1 VQRSL
6 HPVAARRFLPE
17 SPITRSL
24 LLLVALALAASSAGA
39 QGRPLRV
46 TGQHDLVFG
55 SILPGV
61 AVTIRPTDASR
72 SAQLEISGPK
82 FTQVVLTFSLPPS
95 MTSTAGDAMPL
106 TFGPTSAGY
115 SPTGSV
121 ADETLFDPS
130 APITVTLDKNGRG
143 VVFLGA
149 TLRPNGRQRAATYSA
164 TLTLTLSPSGL

>member
-1 VQRSL
+1 MSPIHRSL
-6 HPVAARRFLPE
+6 PLF
-17 SPITRSL
+17 
-24 LLLVALALAASSAGA
+24 VALALAAPSAGA

-46 TGQHDLVFG
+46 TGQHDLTFG

-72 SAQLEISGPK
+72 SAQLQIAGPK
-82 FTQVVLTFSLPPS
+82 LAQVVLTFSLPPS
-95 MTSTAGDAMPL
+95 MTSPSGDAMPL

-130 APITVTLDKNGRG
+130 TPITVTLDGNGRG

-149 TLRPNGRQRAATYSA
+149 TLRPSGGQRAGNYSA
-164 TLTLTLSPSGL
+164 SLTLTLSPSGL